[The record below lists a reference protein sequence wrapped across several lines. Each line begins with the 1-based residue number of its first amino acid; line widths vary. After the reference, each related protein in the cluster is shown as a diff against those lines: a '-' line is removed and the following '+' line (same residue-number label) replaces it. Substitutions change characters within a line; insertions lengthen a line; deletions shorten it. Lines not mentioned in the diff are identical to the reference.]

1 MSVTVE
7 SAPPAEAGRELNP
20 GLVVSA
26 GREAAVRRRRRPRLW
41 ATGVALVAVG
51 GLGAA
56 ALVGQAGDRVEVLA
70 VARTV
75 PVGQRIAA
83 EDLSVARVAADPA
96 LHPVPVAQ
104 RSQIVGRAAAVEL
117 RPGTLL
123 TSEEITDAPVPATGE
138 QLVGVAVRPGQLP
151 ARGVRPGD
159 EVLLVPVPGDQTRA
173 DDATAAAAGD
183 PIPARVVQTGSP
195 DVDGVSTVDVVV
207 STAVGPRVAALAS
220 TGRVAVVLLP
230 AGGS

>member
-1 MSVTVE
+1 MSVTAE
-7 SAPPAEAGRELNP
+7 SSTPVQAGRELGP
-20 GLVVSA
+20 GVVATA

-41 ATGVALVAVG
+41 AAGVVLVAVG

-70 VARTV
+70 VARPV
-75 PVGQRIAA
+75 PVGQTIEA
-83 EDLSVARVAADPA
+83 EDLAVARVAADPA
-96 LHPVPVAQ
+96 LHPVPASQ
-104 RSQIVGRAAAVEL
+104 RSRVVGQAAAVEL

-123 TSEEITDAPVPATGE
+123 TAQDTTDAPVPATGE
-138 QLVGVAVRPGQLP
+138 QLVGVAVRPGHLP

-159 EVLLVPVPGDQTRA
+159 EVLLVPVPGDQGRA
-173 DDATAAAAGD
+173 EDTTGAVAGD
-183 PIPARVVQTGSP
+183 PIPARVVQAGPP

>member
-7 SAPPAEAGRELNP
+7 SAPPAKAGRELDP

-70 VARTV
+70 VARPV
-75 PVGQRIAA
+75 PVGQLIAA
-83 EDLSVARVAADPA
+83 EDLAVARVAADPA
-96 LHPVPVAQ
+96 LHPVPVSQ

-159 EVLLVPVPGDQTRA
+159 EVLLVPVPGDQSRA
-173 DDATAAAAGD
+173 DDATAAAGD

-195 DVDGVSTVDVVV
+195 DVDGVSTMDVVV

>member
-7 SAPPAEAGRELNP
+7 SAPPAKAGRELDP

-70 VARTV
+70 VARPV
-75 PVGQRIAA
+75 PVGQLIAA
-83 EDLSVARVAADPA
+83 EDLAVARVAADPA
-96 LHPVPVAQ
+96 LHPVPVSQ

-159 EVLLVPVPGDQTRA
+159 EVLLVPVPGDQSRA
-173 DDATAAAAGD
+173 DDATAAAGD